1 MQKREKHHEN
11 TIFESGCKSRK
22 VSISNYENYAYTKRR
37 WRELD
42 ADLRHYLDA
51 ASRMENVI
59 GEGARECVNKML
71 IVIVASINYTLRAK
85 DIDPSS

>member
-1 MQKREKHHEN
+1 MVIASEYKTTPTLN
-11 TIFESGCKSRK
+11 VDGESLG
-22 VSISNYENYAYTKRR
+22 
-37 WRELD
+37 

-71 IVIVASINYTLRAK
+71 IVNAASINYTLRAK
-85 DIDPSS
+85 I